1 MSVRMLSD
9 PDLRKKGIQFS
20 RQHRHRL
27 IAEGKFPAPVK
38 LGGATIAWVESE
50 IDAWLETKITERDQK
65 LKSSTKAPGSPAQ
78 KRGPTRRS
86 AQQEN
91 LC

>member
-38 LGGATIAWVESE
+38 LGGGYHRMGG
-50 IDAWLETKITERDQK
+50 ERN
-65 LKSSTKAPGSPAQ
+65 
-78 KRGPTRRS
+78 RRL
-86 AQQEN
+86 A
-91 LC
+91 